1 MRYKI
6 LGEWVLSFAEFSYVL
21 SSDDVLEEAL
31 LAELDRLYAEWK
43 NEGDF
48 YVFIEE
54 ECNGKLEELTTASD
68 EAEFFLRLLGAPHR
82 SVALLSAREK
92 TRREEHRKTLEAKK
106 REEERR
112 KAEEAK
118 RAEEQERIPPSV
130 QLWKN
135 GPYWADRNV
144 GADDM
149 PAWPQELNVID
160 SKLSSNEVPVYKPKS
175 AKKNRESKK
184 VTAKKWIKAE
194 SINKISS
201 AQKDTKSVKTKT
213 SAKSKRQVVSQNVST
228 SRYTLFSGKNAYF
241 GESVCELEKLSDGCF
256 ISKQEVSNSNEE
268 LRTLLRS
275 GEFFVNDWQGG
286 YFKCNNF
293 EKGDDNKVIVRYVKT
308 SDIVSASK
316 ADEKCS
322 ERKFTND
329 SFTRQTD
336 IFLLF
341 MVAKDGT
348 EQYVARLEKHG
359 DNFITIEEL
368 PFFDGS
374 NNMLF
379 DYHGRPCS
387 NTHTPMIYRCPSKDS
402 SDEWFECS
410 WFKKRGN
417 CLIISCKKQ
426 RNKGV
431 TKCKTTQ
438 PQKESFLEKLKNV
451 IFDFAEVYNQYNNP
465 GDVYVP

>member
-21 SSDDVLEEAL
+21 SSDDVSEEAL

-48 YVFIEE
+48 YFFIEE

-68 EAEFFLRLLGAPHR
+68 EAEFFLRLLGASHR
-82 SVALLSAREK
+82 SVDLLSARE
-92 TRREEHRKTLEAKK
+92 EQ
-106 REEERR
+106 R

-201 AQKDTKSVKTKT
+201 AQKDPKSVKTKT

-228 SRYTLFSGKNAYF
+228 SRYSLFRGKNAYF

-256 ISKQEVSNSNEE
+256 RSKQKVSDSNEE

-293 EKGDDNKVIVRYVKT
+293 EKGDDNKVIVSCVKA

-336 IFLLF
+336 IFHLF

-348 EQYVARLEKHG
+348 ESYVARLEKHG

-379 DYHGRPCS
+379 DYQGRPCS
-387 NTHTPMIYRCPSKDS
+387 NTHIPMIYRCSSKDS

-417 CLIISCKKQ
+417 CLIISCKKK
-426 RNKGV
+426 RNALQSV
-431 TKCKTTQ
+431 Q
-438 PQKESFLEKLKNV
+438 PHSLKK
-451 IFDFAEVYNQYNNP
+451 NP
-465 GDVYVP
+465 F